1 MNRLIIIRTSNN
13 QSVSQSI
20 NQSVSQLINQ
30 SIPCLVS
37 CVSKV
42 LQANGFV
49 GIPITNQPVKREDNM
64 RIEELITTLC
74 VTLSKNMRED
84 ALQQAENVKWCNV
97 MRDTKQEYERRRVTA
112 GWKCKEV

>member
-1 MNRLIIIRTSNN
+1 
-13 QSVSQSI
+13 
-20 NQSVSQLINQ
+20 
-30 SIPCLVS
+30 
-37 CVSKV
+37 
-42 LQANGFV
+42 
-49 GIPITNQPVKREDNM
+49 M

-84 ALQQAENVKWCNV
+84 ALQQAENVKRCNV